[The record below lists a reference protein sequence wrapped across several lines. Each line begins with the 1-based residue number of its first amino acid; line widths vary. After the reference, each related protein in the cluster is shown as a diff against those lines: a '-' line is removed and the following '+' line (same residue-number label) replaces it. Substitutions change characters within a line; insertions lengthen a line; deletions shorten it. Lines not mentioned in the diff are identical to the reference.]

1 MLEPITFVLEQ
12 NSAIAIIQPPRTPH
26 PAPRTLRLSYD
37 AKQTLD
43 IVQKQGGAL
52 ACKCLTEIAP

>member
-12 NSAIAIIQPPRTPH
+12 NSAIAIILPPRTP
-26 PAPRTLRLSYD
+26 RLSYD